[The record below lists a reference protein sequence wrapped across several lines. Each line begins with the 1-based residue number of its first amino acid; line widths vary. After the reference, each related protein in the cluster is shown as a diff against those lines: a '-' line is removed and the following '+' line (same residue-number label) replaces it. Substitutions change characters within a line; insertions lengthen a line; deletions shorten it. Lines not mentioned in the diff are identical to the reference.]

1 MINSPLSDGGT
12 GSASPAEAAPS
23 TPCLYFLVSA
33 AKEGPL
39 AGLCKVGT
47 TECFPRRYD
56 KHVRKWGAF
65 DLTRSAL
72 WRVTSRVALQGLEGA
87 LRRVFGYPEAE
98 AAAKAAGKKI
108 LTSADYHALGSG
120 RRHPGR
126 REDGHT
132 EFFAAERL
140 PAILAFCETWLR
152 SCGERG
158 AGATLKRGID
168 PADCAWN
175 LAAETGAAPLTPEE
189 RARQRKEQRA
199 EWRLYCEEE
208 RAIVEARIVADLHQ
222 VLAFAE
228 AHEPYLLYVYLK
240 PWRQMRADVPDCN
253 GGCGRLA
260 ELYFGGFGEAVAA
273 DPAAGPA
280 ALRAFQESFAL
291 RLGVPAGT
299 ELSDRACGYASERV
313 ATLEA
318 ASGHHKDGIHDAT
331 RLYVGGE
338 DTQLVR
344 VRPWYYRCIQP
355 FFERFDA
362 LSRRVEAR
370 RVYEQLSF
378 NL

>member
-1 MINSPLSDGGT
+1 MINSPLSDGGA

-72 WRVTSRVALQGLEGA
+72 WRVPSRAALKGLEGA

-108 LTSADYHALGSG
+108 LTSADYHALGSA

-158 AGATLKRGID
+158 AGATLKHGIE
-168 PADCAWN
+168 PADYARH
-175 LAAETGAAPLTPEE
+175 LATETGATALTPED
-189 RARQRKEQRA
+189 RARQRREQR
-199 EWRLYCEEE
+199 EERRLYYEQE

-228 AHEPYLLYVYLK
+228 AHEPYLLCVYLE
-240 PWRQMRADVPDCN
+240 PWREMRAKVPDCN
-253 GGCGRLA
+253 GGGGRLV
-260 ELYFGGFGEAVAA
+260 ELYFGGFGEARAAGGA
-273 DPAAGPA
+273 DPAACPA
-280 ALRAFQESFAL
+280 ALRAFRESFASQ
-291 RLGVPAGT
+291 LGVPAGT
-299 ELSDRACGYASERV
+299 GLSRRACGYFSERV
-313 ATLEA
+313 ATLQA
-318 ASGHHKDGIHDAT
+318 ASGHHENGIHDAT
-331 RLYVGGE
+331 RQYVGGA

-344 VRPWYYRCIQP
+344 VRPLFYPCIQP
-355 FFERFDA
+355 FFEHFDA

-370 RVYEQLSF
+370 RLFS
-378 NL
+378 